1 VSGGGRRLVGFAPV
15 ASARTHTMV
24 LGSFPGER
32 ALALGQYYGHPR
44 NQFWPLLG
52 AVLEEEELVALPYE
66 RRLRRVLARGF
77 GLWDVVNACER
88 AGSLDAAI
96 RNAEPNDLARLGTI
110 APRLRRIG
118 LNGAAARR
126 FAPALRAAGYEV
138 IELPSSSPAYAAMPF
153 ARKLARWRLLAG

>member
-1 VSGGGRRLVGFAPV
+1 MSGAARRLVGFAPV
-15 ASARTHTMV
+15 TSPRTHTMV

-52 AVLEEEELVALPYE
+52 AVLGEDLAALPYE
-66 RRLRRVLARGF
+66 RRLARVLAHGF

-88 AGSLDAAI
+88 EGSLDAAI
-96 RNAEPNDLARLGTI
+96 RRAEHNDLARLRRI
-110 APRLRRIG
+110 APRLARIG
-118 LNGAAARR
+118 LNGGTARR
-126 FAPALRAAGYEV
+126 FAAPLRAAGYEV

-153 ARKLARWRLLAG
+153 ARKLARWRRLVA